1 MAMNGCRAARSVFQD
16 RLSMDSG
23 DYVVTWL
30 DGGSRMPQSRLKK
43 ALADVR
49 SGAHKILKDS

>member
-1 MAMNGCRAARSVFQD
+1 
-16 RLSMDSG
+16 MDSG

-49 SGAHKILKDS
+49 SGAQKILKDS